1 MIFMHLSDS
10 DLPLPLGDTISQHQ
24 SEAGL
29 QSLLSVWVSLDVK
42 VLACSY
48 ATEYRGIIDSGA
60 SPVQTLTN
68 KMSKM

>member
-29 QSLLSVWVSLDVK
+29 QSLSSVGVSLKVK
-42 VLACSY
+42 VLTCPY
-48 ATEYRGIIDSGA
+48 ATKYRAGIIVVYYCS
-60 SPVQTLTN
+60 VETLT
-68 KMSKM
+68 